1 MKILHFKKNSQE
13 WLDSRSSLI
22 TGTKNKD
29 LIVKRGTGKKK
40 GFYQLIAD
48 RLLAPKP
55 VNDFLPEGYDLKEEA
70 HTRGHRLESEA
81 VQKFRELMPTL
92 TIKDD
97 CVLCISEENPRL
109 GYSPDALIYDNNN
122 VIGTVEIK
130 CLDGANHIE
139 ALITKD
145 YSDFEWQIV
154 QGFIVNLKQ
163 QYAYLVFYNPD
174 LLRPLHYILITREEL
189 QEKITQMQE
198 IHELTLTE
206 VDEWVNK
213 ILNDLPLTKED
224 KKVFPIY
231 QEENPH
237 KEALEQMEKQL
248 DKDIKKD
255 MEVLQKLGIK
265 LEDINNEI

>member
-1 MKILHFKKNSQE
+1 MKIQQYEKNSPE
-13 WLDSRSSLI
+13 WLNARAGII

-81 VQKFRELMPTL
+81 VQKFRELMPNL
-92 TIKDD
+92 IIQDD
-97 CVLCISEENPRL
+97 CILCISEENPRL
-109 GYSPDALIYDNNN
+109 GYSPDALIYTEGFVPPPEAETDGEAPYA
-122 VIGTVEIK
+122 IGTVEIK

-154 QGFIVNLKQ
+154 QGFIVNPKQ

-174 LLRPLHYILITREEL
+174 LIRPLHYILITREDL

-206 VDEWVNK
+206 VEDWTNK
-213 ILNDLPLTKED
+213 ILN
-224 KKVFPIY
+224 
-231 QEENPH
+231 
-237 KEALEQMEKQL
+237 
-248 DKDIKKD
+248 
-255 MEVLQKLGIK
+255 
-265 LEDINNEI
+265 NEI

>member
-1 MKILHFKKNSQE
+1 MKIQTYDNLND
-13 WLDSRSSLI
+13 WLADRTSLI

-29 LIVKRGTGKKK
+29 LIVKKGTGKKK

-55 VNDFLPEGYDLKEEA
+55 KNDFLPENYETPKEDA
-70 HTRGHRLESEA
+70 RARGNRLESEA
-81 VQKFRELMPTL
+81 IDKFRELMPTL
-92 TIKDD
+92 YIDSTK
-97 CVLCISEENPRL
+97 VLCISDENPRL
-109 GYSPDALIYDNNN
+109 GYSPDALIYLSDS
-122 VIGTVEIK
+122 VEETVSDLAIGTVEIK

-154 QGFIVNLKQ
+154 QGFIVNPKQ

-206 VDEWVNK
+206 VEDWTNK
-213 ILNDLPLTKED
+213 ILN
-224 KKVFPIY
+224 
-231 QEENPH
+231 
-237 KEALEQMEKQL
+237 
-248 DKDIKKD
+248 
-255 MEVLQKLGIK
+255 
-265 LEDINNEI
+265 NEI

>member
-1 MKILHFKKNSQE
+1 MKIQTYEKNSQE
-13 WLDSRSSLI
+13 WLSARSGII

-48 RLLAPKP
+48 RLLVPKST
-55 VNDFLPEGYDLKEEA
+55 NDFLSKDYEFKEEP

-81 VQKFRELMPTL
+81 IAKFRDLMPTL

-97 CVLCISEENPRL
+97 CVLCISDENPRL
-109 GYSPDALIYDNNN
+109 GYSPDALVYADDN
-122 VIGTVEIK
+122 VFVEPFATIEVK

-154 QGFIVNLKQ
+154 QGFIVNPKQ
-163 QYAYLVFYNPD
+163 KFAYLVFYNPD
-174 LLRPLHYILITREEL
+174 LVRPLHHILITREEL

-206 VDEWVNK
+206 VEDWTNK
-213 ILNDLPLTKED
+213 I
-224 KKVFPIY
+224 
-231 QEENPH
+231 
-237 KEALEQMEKQL
+237 
-248 DKDIKKD
+248 
-255 MEVLQKLGIK
+255 
-265 LEDINNEI
+265 INNLI

>member
-1 MKILHFKKNSQE
+1 MKIQQYEKNSPE
-13 WLDSRSSLI
+13 WLNARAGII

-81 VQKFRELMPTL
+81 VQKFRELIPTL
-92 TIKDD
+92 TIKDE

-109 GYSPDALIYDNNN
+109 GYSPDALVYADDN
-122 VIGTVEIK
+122 VFVEPFATIEVK

-154 QGFIVNLKQ
+154 QGFIVNPKQ

-206 VDEWVNK
+206 VEDWTNK
-213 ILNDLPLTKED
+213 I
-224 KKVFPIY
+224 F
-231 QEENPH
+231 
-237 KEALEQMEKQL
+237 
-248 DKDIKKD
+248 
-255 MEVLQKLGIK
+255 
-265 LEDINNEI
+265 NNLI